1 MEICRGCVEDART
14 TVVILISFSW
24 RFAETLLDVTLEAT
38 KAFSGEPVGVP
49 PLVAFNPT
57 AVNSRAELHHW
68 IQVVHA
74 TLLCDT
80 GGPDRVDE
88 EGNIGGAEGLRL
100 RLSSLN
106 QPYQVIERMW
116 MIAGLRTF
124 RTRYVVQARPPIGE
138 EMIFGELEQGELAK
152 EVVNAGVSIIK
163 RFGTA

>member
-1 MEICRGCVEDART
+1 
-14 TVVILISFSW
+14 
-24 RFAETLLDVTLEAT
+24 
-38 KAFSGEPVGVP
+38 
-49 PLVAFNPT
+49 
-57 AVNSRAELHHW
+57 
-68 IQVVHA
+68 VVHA
-74 TLLCDT
+74 TLLSDT

-88 EGNIGGAEGLRL
+88 EGNIGGADGLRQ

-106 QPYQVIERMW
+106 HPYQVIERMW

-138 EMIFGELEQGELAK
+138 EMRIFGELEQGELAK